1 MNVPMAHRAVCL
13 CQMFP
18 KRGERI
24 VMADKL
30 SLITSVPNSTYFWNY
45 VTDQLPGVGQQLAYY
60 VLTSQTLTVE
70 PKLIQVICRRNLSIV
85 GLFTKIGS
93 LSEEDAR
100 EFLRDKLELGD
111 AIHFF
116 AKLSEDGQSILCR
129 RSDF

>member
-1 MNVPMAHRAVCL
+1 
-13 CQMFP
+13 
-18 KRGERI
+18 
-24 VMADKL
+24 MADKL
-30 SLITSVPNSTYFWNY
+30 SLITGVPNSPYFWNY
-45 VTDQLPGVGQQLAYY
+45 VTDQLPGVGQQLTYY

-93 LSEEDAR
+93 FSEEDAR
-100 EFLRDKLELGD
+100 KFLHDKLELGD
-111 AIHFF
+111 ALHFF